1 MQQQMLP
8 FAPLVVTGFFWPAI
22 ASCLAAAALLLLGWL
37 TCPSAVSAVFESATE
52 FVDDDDGV
60 MARLRAGDLD
70 ALLRDDMTVQTQ
82 SAATTMMA
90 GGRVRCDAHSVTQY
104 NTCTQ

>member
-1 MQQQMLP
+1 MLP

-52 FVDDDDGV
+52 FVDDDDGI

-70 ALLRDDMTVQTQ
+70 ALLRDGMTVQ
-82 SAATTMMA
+82 SAATTMA

-104 NTCTQ
+104 NTCKL